1 MRRVVI
7 TGVGAITPIGN
18 SVSEMWDGIKA
29 NRCGIDFIKRFDTT
43 DFKVKL
49 AGEVKDI
56 DFTKYFDPKTIKNND
71 RFNLFARIAAREAA
85 EMAKLDQIEDRTRVG
100 VLFTSGIG
108 GLETIQDTAILM
120 NERGASRI
128 SPYFI
133 PKSLINLSAG
143 SIAIDN
149 KCNGYS
155 SSVVTACAAGTN
167 AIGDAFNRIRYGYE
181 DAIIAGGAEAAIC
194 PLGIGGFQALRALST
209 SDNPNRASIPFD
221 LERSGFVMGEGAGC
235 VVLEEME
242 SAKKRGAKILAEVV
256 GYGVS
261 CDANHITAPLE
272 DGSISSNAMTNAL
285 KDANIAPSKIDYINT
300 HGTSTH
306 LNDLTET
313 NAIKRAFGNHAYNM
327 LISSTKGNTGHLL
340 GAAGAVEAV
349 ICVEAILNSLV
360 PATINYSVK
369 DPECDLNVCP
379 NKNVEKDLHYVMST
393 SLGFGGHNAAIIL
406 KKWED

>member
-18 SVSEMWDGIKA
+18 NVSEMWDGIKA

>member
-7 TGVGAITPIGN
+7 TGVGAVTPIGN
-18 SVSEMWDGIKA
+18 NVCEMWDSIKA
-29 NRCGIDFIKRFDTT
+29 NKCGIDFIKGFDTT

-49 AGEVKDI
+49 AGEVKGL
-56 DFTKYFDPKTIKNND
+56 DFNNYFDPKTIKNND
-71 RFNLFARIAAREAA
+71 KFNLYARIAAREAA
-85 EMAKLDQIEDRTRVG
+85 NMAHLDDIEDRGRVG

-120 NERGASRI
+120 HERGASRI

-143 SIAIDN
+143 QIAIDN
-149 KCNGYS
+149 KCNGYA

-181 DAIIAGGAEAAIC
+181 DAIIAGGSEAAIC

-209 SDNPNRASIPFD
+209 STDPNRASIPFD
-221 LERSGFVMGEGAGC
+221 LERNGFVMGEGAGC
-235 VVLEEME
+235 VILEELE
-242 SAKKRGAKILAEVV
+242 SAKKRGANILAEVV

-272 DGSISSNAMTNAL
+272 DGSISSAAMTNAL
-285 KDANIAPSKIDYINT
+285 KDAGLSPKDIDYINT

-313 NAIKRAFGNHAYNM
+313 NAIKRAFKEYSKDL

-349 ICVEAILNSLV
+349 ICVEAILNKLV
-360 PATINYSVK
+360 PATINYRVADK
-369 DPECDLNVCP
+369 ECDLNICP
-379 NKNVEKDLHYVMST
+379 NNNIVKELKYVMST

-406 KKWED
+406 KKWEG

>member
-7 TGVGAITPIGN
+7 TGVGAVTPIGN
-18 SVSEMWDGIKA
+18 NVGEMWDSIKA
-29 NRCGIDFIKRFDTT
+29 NKCGIDFIKGFDTT

-49 AGEVKDI
+49 AGEVKGL
-56 DFTKYFDPKTIKNND
+56 DFNNYFDPKTIKNND
-71 RFNLFARIAAREAA
+71 KFNLYARIAAREAA
-85 EMAKLDQIEDRTRVG
+85 NMAHLDEIEDRGRVG

-120 NERGASRI
+120 HERGASRI

-143 SIAIDN
+143 QIAIDN
-149 KCNGYS
+149 KCNGYA

-181 DAIIAGGAEAAIC
+181 DAIIAGGSEAAIC

-209 SDNPNRASIPFD
+209 STDPNRASIPFD
-221 LERSGFVMGEGAGC
+221 LERNGFVMGEGAGC
-235 VVLEEME
+235 VILEEME
-242 SAKKRGAKILAEVV
+242 SAKKRGANILAEVV

-272 DGSISSNAMTNAL
+272 DGSVSSAAMTNAL
-285 KDANIAPSKIDYINT
+285 KDAGLSPKDIDYINT

-313 NAIKRAFGNHAYNM
+313 NAIKRAFKEYSKDL

-349 ICVEAILNSLV
+349 ICVEAILNKLV
-360 PATINYSVK
+360 PATINYRVADK
-369 DPECDLNVCP
+369 ECDLNICP
-379 NKNVEKDLHYVMST
+379 NKNIVKELKYVMST

-406 KKWED
+406 KKWEG

>member
-85 EMAKLDQIEDRTRVG
+85 EMAKLDQIEDRGRVG

-242 SAKKRGAKILAEVV
+242 SAKKRGANILAEVV

-313 NAIKRAFGNHAYNM
+313 NAIKRAFGSHAYNM

-406 KKWED
+406 KKWEG